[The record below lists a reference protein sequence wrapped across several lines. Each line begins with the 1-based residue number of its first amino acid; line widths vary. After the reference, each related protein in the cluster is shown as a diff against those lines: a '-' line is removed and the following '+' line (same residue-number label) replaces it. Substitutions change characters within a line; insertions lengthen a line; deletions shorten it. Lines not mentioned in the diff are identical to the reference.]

1 MSSTPLTIAAI
12 AAAVHGRLVA
22 GDPAAVPRAFV
33 TDTRGLQPGDFFIAI
48 AGPRFNGNAFAGD
61 ALRAGASG
69 VLVSDATVA
78 ESWTGGPGPAVVLV
92 PETVRALQ
100 MLARHVRRA
109 SNTTVIALTGSAGK
123 TTTKECIAAF
133 LETRYSVA
141 RNQGNLNNHIGLPLS
156 LMQLLDRPQMAV
168 MELGMNHAGEIRTLV
183 SIAEPDVRVFTNV
196 GDAHIEY
203 FGSRDAI
210 ADAKA
215 EIFEGAG
222 PDTLLVCNADEPLIV
237 ARQPRFAG
245 RTVTFGIDAAADVRA
260 TAVEDLGID
269 GSRARVA
276 TPAGTRDIATPLI
289 GRGNLGNVLAATAVA
304 LTLGVPLDD
313 IVSAAAQLR
322 PAAHRGVVLR
332 LASGVT
338 LIDDSYNAS
347 PGAVEQ
353 SLQVLVHATGAT
365 RRVAV
370 LGEMLE
376 LGAHA
381 PELHARCGRAAAQAG
396 LDRLV
401 TVGGPA
407 ARTLAD
413 AAIAAGMPAEAV
425 QYVATSD
432 EAAGLVRQVLRA
444 GDLVLVKGSR
454 GIRTDVVVERI
465 RTEFA

>member
-1 MSSTPLTIAAI
+1 MSSGALTIAAI
-12 AAAVHGRLVA
+12 TAAVHGRLLA
-22 GDPAAVPRAFV
+22 GDPGAVPRGFV
-33 TDTRGLQPGDFFIAI
+33 TDTRGLRPGDFFIAI

-69 VLVSDATVA
+69 VLVSDAATA
-78 ESWTGGPGPAVVLV
+78 GASAGASGPAVILV

-100 MLARHVRRA
+100 MLARDVRRA
-109 SNTTVIALTGSAGK
+109 STTTVIALTGSAGK

-133 LETRYSVA
+133 LQTRYSVV
-141 RNQGNLNNHIGLPLS
+141 RNKGNLNNHIGLPIS
-156 LMQLLDRPQMAV
+156 LMQLVDRPQMAV

-196 GDAHIEY
+196 GDAHLEY

-215 EIFEGAG
+215 EIFEGAEAA
-222 PDTLLVCNADEPLIV
+222 TRLVCNADDPLIM

-245 RTVTFGIDAAADVRA
+245 RTITFGIDAAADVRA

-269 GSRARVA
+269 GSRAHVR
-276 TPAGTRDIATPLI
+276 TSKGERDVATPLI
-289 GRGNLGNVLAATAVA
+289 GRGNLQNVLAATAVA
-304 LTLGVPLDD
+304 VELGVPLDE
-313 IVSAAAQLR
+313 IVTAAARLE
-322 PAAHRGVVLR
+322 PAAHRGVVVR
-332 LASGVT
+332 LGSGIT

-347 PGAVEQ
+347 PRAVEQ
-353 SLQVLVHATGAT
+353 SLDILARDTRAS

-381 PELHARCGRAAAQAG
+381 AALHERCGQLAAAAR
-396 LDRLV
+396 LDRLL

-413 AAIAAGMPAEAV
+413 AAIAAGMPATAV
-425 QYVATSD
+425 QYVQTSD
-432 EAAGLVRQVLRA
+432 EAAGLLGQLLRA

-454 GIRTDVVVERI
+454 GIRTDIVVDRI
-465 RTEFA
+465 RTECA